1 MRDLVSLP
9 GVQQSILHP
18 IRIARISMYRHGFE
32 RVLAALP
39 AACEAVY
46 GDRLVSLAVYGSV
59 ARGTMRPD
67 SDIDLLLV
75 ADPLPAGRMERMAEF
90 DAVERQLA
98 GTFAEARAHGV
109 QTILS
114 PVFKTPE
121 ELRQGSFLFLD
132 LTDQARILHDRGGV
146 LRDYLADLA
155 GRLRAMGARRVYKG
169 GGYYW
174 ILKPDYKPGD
184 RIEL

>member
-1 MRDLVSLP
+1 
-9 GVQQSILHP
+9 
-18 IRIARISMYRHGFE
+18 MYREGFE
-32 RVLAALP
+32 RILAALP
-39 AACEAVY
+39 GACEAVY
-46 GDRLVSLAVYGSV
+46 GSRLLSLAVFGSV

-67 SDIDLLLV
+67 SDIDLLVV
-75 ADPLPAGRMERMAEF
+75 ADPLPTGRMQRRAEF
-90 DAVERQLA
+90 DAVEARLSA
-98 GTFAEARAHGV
+98 SLAEARAEGV

-132 LTDQARILHDRGGV
+132 LTDQARILCDRGGL

-155 GRLRAMGARRVYKG
+155 ARLRAMGARRVYKG

-174 ILKPDYKPGD
+174 VLKPDYKPGD

>member
-1 MRDLVSLP
+1 
-9 GVQQSILHP
+9 
-18 IRIARISMYRHGFE
+18 MYRQGFE
-32 RVLAALP
+32 RILAALP
-39 AACEAVY
+39 GACEAVY
-46 GDRLVSLAVYGSV
+46 GGRLVSLAVFGSV

-75 ADPLPAGRMERMAEF
+75 ANPLPDGRMERMAEF
-90 DAVERQLA
+90 DAVEERLRKPL
-98 GTFAEARAHGV
+98 AEARAEGV

-132 LTDQARILHDRGGV
+132 LTDQALILHDRGSV
-146 LRDYLADLA
+146 LRDYLEGLA
-155 GRLRAMGARRVYKG
+155 ARLRAMGARRVYKG

-174 ILKPDYKPGD
+174 VLKPDYKPGD

>member
-1 MRDLVSLP
+1 MI
-9 GVQQSILHP
+9 G
-18 IRIARISMYRHGFE
+18 YREAFE
-32 RVLAALP
+32 RIIAALP

-46 GDRLVSLAVYGSV
+46 GSRLVSLAVYGSV

-67 SDIDLLLV
+67 SDIDLLIV
-75 ADPLPAGRMERMAEF
+75 AEPLPPGRMEQVAEF
-90 DAVERQLA
+90 EAAERLLA
-98 GTFAEARAHGV
+98 PALAQARGRGVHTF
-109 QTILS
+109 LS

-132 LTDQARILHDRGGV
+132 MTDQARILVDRGGV
-146 LRDYLADLA
+146 LRAYLDDLA
-155 GRLRAMGARRVYKG
+155 ARLKTMGARRVYKG

-174 ILKPDYKPGD
+174 VLKPDYKPGD